1 MPFDRIEVRMALKT
15 LQTSRATLHF
25 DYFNALPDGRLLKLA
40 AGEQTV
46 VWVRRDANRKPVP
59 HTFPPTVHEALRES
73 YANRPFKT
81 ASG

>member
-1 MPFDRIEVRMALKT
+1 MPFDRIKVRMALKT
-15 LQTSRATLHF
+15 LQTSRATLSF
-25 DYFNALPDGRLLKLA
+25 DYFKVLPDGRLLKLA

-59 HTFPPTVHEALRES
+59 HPFPPAVHQALRES
-73 YANRPFKT
+73 YAHRLFKV